1 MQEINAAYE
10 QIQNPGQRNTSYDQ
24 MQHSTNSYQS
34 GGYQYKGYGTGQQEQ
49 EYGDF
54 DPLEIFSHW
63 SNYRSTKR
71 RPIFLYI
78 LIGYLLLNLLFS
90 LLGGGRTRQEYYY
103 PYRYQEITIQN
114 SSNMSREEIDRA
126 VFDAQQYVAEDARS
140 KDEATAKDTLEQLIY
155 RAESSKNQLD
165 KEQRGAL
172 EEAIK
177 RAKKYVKQKDVQT
190 MLDCAAELERLL
202 PNQQ

>member
-1 MQEINAAYE
+1 MAKKYHPDLNPGDAEAARKMQEINAAYE

-103 PYRYQEITIQN
+103 PYRYSQIEPTLPEEFRQEGN
-114 SSNMSREEIDRA
+114 SEY
-126 VFDAQQYVAEDARS
+126 QYPYYWWGQPPADGE
-140 KDEATAKDTLEQLIY
+140 
-155 RAESSKNQLD
+155 
-165 KEQRGAL
+165 
-172 EEAIK
+172 
-177 RAKKYVKQKDVQT
+177 
-190 MLDCAAELERLL
+190 
-202 PNQQ
+202 